1 MAKVAKVAP
10 QSGSQAALDVPALAS
25 LATSSMFENAASVE
39 AKGMPTKTQ
48 ETLDR
53 VIEATFRPTAESLD
67 LLSAA
72 IKASPRSSYLDAL
85 GLERATAALAALPA
99 AEQVTIATAAAGA
112 IRKRDYERAYAILEG
127 RGPDAD
133 PDEFAEAAES
143 DERIN
148 CAWCGLPSAVR
159 YTHCYHCSRNLRTG
173 ELTPIRRLSE
183 SPWDAK
189 ERKARKQRKQ
199 GEPPLP
205 ETTRCATH
213 YDKSL
218 LTELS
223 VGGYR
228 CTVCDQYVWP
238 RETQPPTD

>member
-1 MAKVAKVAP
+1 MGDTHNDD
-10 QSGSQAALDVPALAS
+10 SPADLEE
-25 LATSSMFENAASVE
+25 TDHAASSD
-39 AKGMPTKTQ
+39 MR
-48 ETLDR
+48 L
-53 VIEATFRPTAESLD
+53 ESLN
-67 LLSAA
+67 LISAA

-189 ERKARKQRKQ
+189 ERKARKRRKQ
-199 GEPPLP
+199 GEPPPP
-205 ETTRCATH
+205 EPSRCADGCPDRTPRA
-213 YDKSL
+213 
-218 LTELS
+218 
-223 VGGYR
+223 VGGSVCVR
-228 CTVCDQYVWP
+228 CGFYYFS
-238 RETQPPTD
+238 